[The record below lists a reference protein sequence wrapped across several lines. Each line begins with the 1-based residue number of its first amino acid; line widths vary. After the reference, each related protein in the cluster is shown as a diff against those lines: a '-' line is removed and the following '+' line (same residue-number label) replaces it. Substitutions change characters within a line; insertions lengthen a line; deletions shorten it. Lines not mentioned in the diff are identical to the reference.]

1 MPVVQQP
8 APEQLARPPAGP
20 KARGGDT
27 VEELADRFPFL
38 CRYARIQDRV
48 FRPESRLTPSSFHGS
63 PLAGDAPTYRYR
75 ARATV
80 RQVSPVGDSIRAGPE
95 YIRTMRRTRQL
106 ALECLL
112 AVAVTA
118 AAVVATRAIQPLVSP
133 SITPLFILAVAIASL
148 YGGRG
153 AGALACVLSVAALS
167 YWFLEPTGSFHVRG
181 GGDIARQLLFL
192 AVAGVTVWIA
202 GGVHAQRSQAVR
214 HAEEHERLRQLAE
227 EAASEAEAAAQEAAE
242 GLATQLQ
249 AEKAL
254 RDREAELA
262 DFFETASTAMHW
274 VGRDG
279 TILRANQAELDLL
292 GYERDEYIGRNISE
306 FHVDPPVIDDILHR
320 LLGGQRLRQ
329 YPARLRCKDGQ
340 VKEVVIDSSVYFDES
355 RFVHTRCFTRDVTA
369 EREAQEA
376 MARLAAIVASSA
388 DAIIG
393 KTLDGIITSW
403 NAAAEHV
410 FGYSAAEMV
419 GESVFKL
426 IPPELHPVE
435 RDLLQRLRRGEVV
448 EASEARRVR
457 KDGGEIW
464 IALSV
469 SPIRDASGAITG
481 AASIKRDITRQR
493 EAEAE
498 LRQNQEQLQ
507 LAHQAARM
515 GTWRWDVATNVLRWD
530 AGLRQLYG
538 LTDGEQVSGY
548 DDFIARVHPD
558 DRERVSQSVQQALGG
573 RGALDYEFRIV
584 LPDGRVRWL
593 ADLGRVTMD
602 SSGRPL
608 YLTGIC
614 MDVTERKAV
623 EDHLRDTQRL
633 QAVGQLAGGI
643 AHEANNQM
651 SVVLGGAHFLL
662 RRTDLPEAARQ
673 DIEQIRQ
680 AAERTAS
687 ITQQL
692 LAFSRRQ
699 ILQLQD
705 VDLNAVVQS
714 MAPVLRRSLAEH
726 QTLVFRLGL
735 LNGPV
740 RADPRQ
746 LEQVLL
752 NLTLNARDAMP
763 DGGRLTIETGE
774 VELTAGDTGDGGP
787 PPGAYEMMVVED
799 SGHGIEP
806 GTLERIFEPFF
817 TTKEVG
823 QGTGLGLP
831 VVHGIV
837 SQLGGHIRVE
847 TAPGHG
853 TKFKLYFSVAHESRS
868 VAPAEV
874 VPPVPRADGAV
885 ALLVEDDAEVRAMAA
900 RALREV
906 GYRVLEAENGRAAL
920 DLVRGHAGRLD
931 LVVTD
936 VGMPEMDGYDL
947 ARCLSVERADVPVV
961 FMSGYGDQDAR
972 AHVSGLTR
980 SFLRKPVSPDAL
992 VRAAG
997 EAVNGNGR

>member
-1 MPVVQQP
+1 MRP
-8 APEQLARPPAGP
+8 A
-20 KARGGDT
+20 
-27 VEELADRFPFL
+27 
-38 CRYARIQDRV
+38 
-48 FRPESRLTPSSFHGS
+48 
-63 PLAGDAPTYRYR
+63 
-75 ARATV
+75 
-80 RQVSPVGDSIRAGPE
+80 RQI
-95 YIRTMRRTRQL
+95 
-106 ALECLL
+106 ALEYLL
-112 AVAVTA
+112 AVALTA
-118 AAVVATRAIQPLVSP
+118 AAAVATRAIQPLISP

-153 AGALACVLSVAALS
+153 AGALACVLSVAAMS
-167 YWFLEPTGSFHVRG
+167 YWFFEPAGSFHVQRG
-181 GGDIARQLLFL
+181 EDIARQLLFL
-192 AVAGVTVWIA
+192 GVAGVTAWIG

-214 HAEEHERLRQLAE
+214 QAEENEHLRQVAE

-242 GLATQLQ
+242 GLATQLET
-249 AEKAL
+249 EKAL
-254 RDREAELA
+254 REREAELA
-262 DFFETASTAMHW
+262 DFFETASTALHW

-292 GYERDEYIGRNISE
+292 GYDRDEYIGHNISE

-329 YPARLRCKDGQ
+329 YPARLRCKDGK
-340 VKEVVIDSSVYFDES
+340 VKEVVIDSSGYFDER

-369 EREAQEA
+369 EREAHEA
-376 MARLAAIVASSA
+376 MARLAAIVASSS

-393 KTLDGIITSW
+393 KTLDGVITSW
-403 NAAAEHV
+403 NAAAERV

-419 GESVFKL
+419 GASVFKL
-426 IPPELHPVE
+426 IPPELHSAE

-469 SPIRDASGAITG
+469 SPIRDASGTITG

-493 EAEAE
+493 QAEAE

-515 GTWRWDVATNVLRWD
+515 GTWRWDVTTNVLRWD
-530 AGLRQLYG
+530 SGLRRLYG

-558 DRERVSQSVQQALGG
+558 DRERVSLSVQQALGG
-573 RGALDYEFRIV
+573 RGALDYEFRII

-593 ADLGRVTMD
+593 ADLGRVATD
-602 SSGRPL
+602 ASGEPL

-705 VDLNAVVQS
+705 VNLNAVVES
-714 MAPVLRRSLAEH
+714 MTSVLRRSLAEN

-735 LNGPV
+735 LKGPV

-774 VELTAGDTGDGGP
+774 VELTAADTANGAP
-787 PPGAYEMMVVED
+787 PPGQYEVIVVQD
-799 SGHGIEP
+799 SGRGIEP
-806 GTLERIFEPFF
+806 ETLERIFEPFF

-847 TAPGHG
+847 TAPGQG
-853 TKFKLYFSVAHESRS
+853 TKFKLYFPVAHESRIAEPAG
-868 VAPAEV
+868 VAL
-874 VPPVPRADGAV
+874 PVPRADGAV
-885 ALLVEDDAEVRAMAA
+885 ALVVEDDAEVRVMAA

-920 DLVRGHAGRLD
+920 NLVRRHAGRLD

-936 VGMPEMDGYDL
+936 VGMPEMDGYEL
-947 ARCLSVERADVPVV
+947 ARRLGVERAGLPVV
-961 FMSGYGDQDAR
+961 FMSGYGAQDER
-972 AHVSGLTR
+972 GHGIGTDY
-980 SFLRKPVSPDAL
+980 SFLQKPVSPDML

>member
-1 MPVVQQP
+1 MPVIQQP
-8 APEQLARPPAGP
+8 APEQLARAPAG
-20 KARGGDT
+20 AETRGGDT
-27 VEELADRFPFL
+27 VEELTDGFPFL
-38 CRYARIQDRV
+38 RRYAGVQDRV
-48 FRPESRLTPSSFHGS
+48 FRPESRLPPSSLHGS
-63 PLAGDAPTYRYR
+63 PLAGDAPTY
-75 ARATV
+75 ARSARQTV
-80 RQVSPVGDSIRAGPE
+80 RQVAPVGYSIPAGAA
-95 YIRTMRRTRQL
+95 YICAMHPARQR

-118 AAVVATRAIQPLVSP
+118 AAAVATRALQPLISP

-153 AGALACVLSVAALS
+153 AGALACVLSVAAMS
-167 YWFLEPTGSFHVRG
+167 YWFFEPAGSFHVQRG
-181 GGDIARQLLFL
+181 EDIARQLLFL
-192 AVAGVTVWIA
+192 AVAGVTAWIA
-202 GGVHAQRSQAVR
+202 GGAHAQRSQAVR
-214 HAEEHERLRQLAE
+214 QAEENERLRQVAE
-227 EAASEAEAAAQEAAE
+227 EAASEAEAAAQDAAE
-242 GLATQLQ
+242 GLATQLKT
-249 AEKAL
+249 ETAL
-254 RDREAELA
+254 RQREAELA
-262 DFFETASTAMHW
+262 DFFETASTALHW

-292 GYERDEYIGRNISE
+292 GYERDEYIGHNIAE

-320 LLGGQRLRQ
+320 LLGGQRLRE
-329 YPARLRCKDGQ
+329 YPARLRCKDGK
-340 VKEVVIDSSVYFDES
+340 VKEVVIDSSGYFDDS

-369 EREAQEA
+369 EREAHEA
-376 MARLAAIVASSA
+376 MARLAAIVASSS

-403 NAAAEHV
+403 NAAAERV

-426 IPPELHPVE
+426 IPPELHSAE
-435 RDLLQRLRRGEVV
+435 HDLLQRLRRGEVV
-448 EASEARRVR
+448 EASAARRIR
-457 KDGGEIW
+457 KDGGQIW

-469 SPIRDASGAITG
+469 SPIRDASGTITG
-481 AASIKRDITRQR
+481 AASIKRDITRQM

-498 LRQNQEQLQ
+498 LRLNQEQLQ

-515 GTWRWDVATNVLRWD
+515 GTWRWDIATNVLRWD

-538 LTDGEQVSGY
+538 LAAGEQVSGY
-548 DDFIARVHPD
+548 DDFLSRVHPD
-558 DRERVSQSVQQALGG
+558 DRERVSQSVQQALRGQ
-573 RGALDYEFRIV
+573 GALDYEFRII

-593 ADLGRVTMD
+593 ADLGRVATD
-602 SSGRPL
+602 PSGEPQH
-608 YLTGIC
+608 LTGIC

-714 MAPVLRRSLAEH
+714 MASVLRRSLAEN
-726 QTLVFRLGL
+726 QSLVLRLGWL
-735 LNGPV
+735 KGPV

-763 DGGRLTIETGE
+763 DGGRLTIETRE
-774 VELTAGDTGDGGP
+774 VELTAGESGSGGP

-847 TAPGHG
+847 TGPGQG
-853 TKFKLYFSVAHESRS
+853 TKFKLYFPVAHESRI
-868 VAPAEV
+868 VDPAEA
-874 VPPVPRADGAV
+874 VPPTPRADGRV
-885 ALLVEDDAEVRAMAA
+885 ALVVEDDGEVRAMAA

-906 GYRVLEAENGRAAL
+906 GYRVVEAENGRAAL
-920 DLVRGHAGRLD
+920 DLVRRHAGRLD

-936 VGMPEMDGYDL
+936 VGMPEMDGYEL
-947 ARCLSVERADVPVV
+947 ARRLSAERPSLPVLV
-961 FMSGYGDQDAR
+961 MSGYGDQDGQG
-972 AHVSGLTR
+972 HGTGTDYP
-980 SFLRKPVSPDAL
+980 FLRKPVSPDTL
-992 VRAAG
+992 VRTAG